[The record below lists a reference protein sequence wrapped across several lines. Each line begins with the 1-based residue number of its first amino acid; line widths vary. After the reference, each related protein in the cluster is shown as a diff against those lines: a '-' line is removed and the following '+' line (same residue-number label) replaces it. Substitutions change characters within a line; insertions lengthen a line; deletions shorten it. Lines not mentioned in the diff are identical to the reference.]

1 LRCRHHVYIITY
13 TCATASRLGFRARI
27 IAGLSGF
34 LILSQSRDG
43 PDLSGALSRFETSP
57 PARRLVFV
65 HAYRLGLEGI
75 VSKRLSAP
83 YRSGLSTTM
92 ALPVGAFELRS
103 VPLAGTF
110 PLNRVTLEEQ
120 GLAHQ
125 SELKALPVDKA

>member
-1 LRCRHHVYIITY
+1 L
-13 TCATASRLGFRARI
+13 L
-27 IAGLSGF
+27 
-34 LILSQSRDG
+34 
-43 PDLSGALSRFETSP
+43 
-57 PARRLVFV
+57 FV

-83 YRSGLSTTM
+83 YRSGLSTAM
-92 ALPVGAFELRS
+92 ALPVAAFELRS

-125 SELKALPVDKA
+125 S